1 MPPIT
6 HAILSV
12 SSSNRW
18 LHCMPSVRLC
28 ESYEGNY
35 AADGTDTHELCEYK
49 LKKALRIKAKDPTEN
64 LTRFN
69 EEMEESANGYAS
81 YIMELVEEAKKT
93 SNDPAVLIEQRV
105 DFSRWV
111 EQGFWTSDAILIS
124 DGTMHIIDHKYGLGV
139 MVSADENPQIKLFS
153 RVFLELLDDIY
164 DINMI
169 SITIYKP
176 RWQNIATFTI
186 SKEELFKLDYEV
198 LKPTAEISF
207 AEDGN
212 FMCGEWCKFCKS
224 KYECRARSELNFLLA
239 QYDFNLPPL
248 LEDTEIAGI
257 LLKADDLVLWVND
270 IKEYALQQAIS
281 GKELYS
287 WKLVEGRSNCKHTND
302 VAVVKAVEDTG
313 FDPYENKML
322 TITAIQKKLGKS
334 KFDELLSGLIEKP
347 QGKSTLVPE
356 NDKRLAMN
364 TARNHFMEEM

>member
-1 MPPIT
+1 
-6 HAILSV
+6 
-12 SSSNRW
+12 
-18 LHCMPSVRLC
+18 
-28 ESYEGNY
+28 
-35 AADGTDTHELCEYK
+35 
-49 LKKALRIKAKDPTEN
+49 
-64 LTRFN
+64 
-69 EEMEESANGYAS
+69 
-81 YIMELVEEAKKT
+81 
-93 SNDPAVLIEQRV
+93 
-105 DFSRWV
+105 
-111 EQGFWTSDAILIS
+111 
-124 DGTMHIIDHKYGLGV
+124 MHIIDHKYGLGV